1 MDKGGTGIYGGL
13 GKVSVIFI
21 VKSSCLLTLCVACLL
36 RFLLQQVGVEGVVRA
51 QIGGGTPSRLP
62 SFPYKAPHNFPR
74 ICHSSG
80 SGHCDQ
86 ISHSTS
92 VGVFQC
98 WNFRHAD
105 VLVGY

>member
-36 RFLLQQVGVEGVVRA
+36 RFLLLRVGVEGVVRA

-62 SFPYKAPHNFPR
+62 SFPYKAPHNLPT
-74 ICHSSG
+74 HHATALLG
-80 SGHCDQ
+80 LATV

-92 VGVFQC
+92 VRVFQC

>member
-36 RFLLQQVGVEGVVRA
+36 RFLLLRVGVEGVVRA

-62 SFPYKAPHNFPR
+62 SFPYKAPHNLSHTS
-74 ICHSSG
+74 CHCSPG

-86 ISHSTS
+86 SLN
-92 VGVFQC
+92 VCGCFPVLEFQAC
-98 WNFRHAD
+98 
-105 VLVGY
+105 